1 MKFKRFYFILDIIKI
16 LFQNSQN
23 AVAEG
28 TKFKKIRFQFPF
40 QSLRLL
46 SIQIDDQSSNRNN
59 LFFTNERSHCQRI

>member
-28 TKFKKIRFQFPF
+28 TMFKKIRFQFPF

-46 SIQIDDQSSNRNN
+46 SIQIDD
-59 LFFTNERSHCQRI
+59 